1 MEKTNL
7 LIPLTTLRPHHALC
21 TLFFEGKGYSQG
33 FVENMWAVVGDPGQ
47 MVQIRPGC
55 DVLCQACP
63 HNENGLCDDE
73 AKVARFDQ
81 CVLSHIGSR
90 IEIAEPIPLSSLCQV
105 VYDTIL
111 REDLLEK
118 VCGECEWAALC
129 QDKWQRGDFN
139 RMLLSSNLLNTR
151 EQNRYNGS

>member
-1 MEKTNL
+1 MEETKL
-7 LIPLTTLRPHHALC
+7 PIPLTTLRPHHTLC
-21 TLFFEGKGYSQG
+21 ALFFEGKGYSQG

-47 MVQIRPGC
+47 NVRITSGC

-73 AKVARFDQ
+73 AKVSGFDQ
-81 CVLSHIGSR
+81 HVLSQISSL

-105 VYDTIL
+105 VYDAIL
-111 REDLLEK
+111 REGLLEK

-139 RMLLSSNLLNTR
+139 RLLRQTDPENA
-151 EQNRYNGS
+151 G